1 MSQAFRAVARA
12 VHCVRRSG
20 VLVLAVLAGV
30 AQAQVS
36 DWATSNCPTL
46 QEPAQLALVRLC
58 NGHAGCAIM
67 VAQQGNSCPRIERFL
82 STLDAAI
89 GPTPPPSSGFGG
101 LLGVLGIRRVTPE
114 AVWQASLPDAAKALE
129 SRPEWKELID
139 RIAKAVPA
147 GAGLLNEG
155 TNARG
160 VRFVSYASG
169 TSSASPLNG
178 PITTFFANGIM
189 RRGIWASGKF
199 DLTDVVILAGQRIT
213 VVFGPDGAT
222 DQGRERERT
231 GNEFV
236 GTFNRDT
243 LAWLNGT
250 MTRPDGRREEGA
262 FVDDTL
268 RQGKQFRADGT
279 LAAEGT
285 FDRNGLS
292 VGRRYDASGTTVVE
306 NVDVARA
313 QAEAATAAR
322 EAAERQRR
330 EQEAARLAEEQRRAA
345 EAARE
350 QQAFRASLSS
360 MNPGQLF
367 NRADELQAAGN
378 TSRANE
384 VRRALIERFPNHPLA
399 ATAAQQL
406 AGGSP
411 SSGSSAAPSAAA
423 SARPSGGMSCRDAVS
438 RLQEALNAAGNERRF
453 LDSAQGNQ
461 VQEQILWVTSFYSQA
476 VNRLPQCASD
486 PAYRKRFD
494 DDLAATRQNCP
505 GRTRGPANCSAG
517 ANYYLDERQVQA
529 VFQQLMGGSAVAGG
543 QATGTGATASS
554 PSQCRSSQA
563 DTMRQFDAA
572 VADWRTRNP
581 NPGVAAGAASGARA
595 QNQYIYFFGVEG
607 LKILEGFRPC
617 LSAADY
623 DANRRALEGARDQ
636 GLENCRRLSTDP
648 SSCVPRMPS

>member
-12 VHCVRRSG
+12 VHCVRRAG
-20 VLVLAVLAGV
+20 VVVLAVLAGV

-36 DWATSNCPTL
+36 DWATSNCPAL
-46 QEPAQLALVRLC
+46 QEPAQVALVRLC
-58 NGHAGCAIM
+58 NGHTGCAMM
-67 VAQQGNSCPRIERFL
+67 VAQQGNSCLRVQQFL
-82 STLDAAI
+82 TTLDAAI
-89 GPTPPPSSGFGG
+89 GPPPAPSSGFSG

-114 AVWQASLPDAAKALE
+114 AVWQASLPEAAKALE

-139 RIAKAVPA
+139 QAAKGVPP

-160 VRFVSYASG
+160 ARFVNYGSG

-178 PITTFFANGIM
+178 PVTTFFANGQM
-189 RRGIWASGKF
+189 RRGVWAAGKF
-199 DLTDVVILAGQRIT
+199 DVTDLVFLTGQRVT
-213 VVFGPDGAT
+213 AVFGPDGAT
-222 DQGRERERT
+222 DQGRERTPT

-236 GTFNRDT
+236 GRFNRDT
-243 LAWLNGT
+243 LAWLTGT
-250 MTRPDGRREEGA
+250 MTRPDGRREEGV

-285 FDRNGLS
+285 FDKDGLS
-292 VGRRYDASGTTVVE
+292 VGRLYDAAGTAVVE
-306 NVDVARA
+306 NVDKPRA
-313 QAEAATAAR
+313 QVEAANAVR

-350 QQAFRASLSS
+350 QQAFRASLSTL
-360 MNPGQLF
+360 NPGQLF

-378 TSRANE
+378 ASRANE
-384 VRRALIERFPNHPLA
+384 VRRVLIERFPNHPLA
-399 ATAAQQL
+399 ATAAQQV
-406 AGGSP
+406 AGARTASAPAPSP
-411 SSGSSAAPSAAA
+411 TSSAANVSRSGGVSNCTVDEGMLQRHVSLQHEFARRTFGTPA
-423 SARPSGGMSCRDAVS
+423 SADQLREAFLQSVRPDRLDHDIARRMGLLRSSPERPLNEPVYESANRIELALLECESKRRLGG
-438 RLQEALNAAGNERRF
+438 
-453 LDSAQGNQ
+453 
-461 VQEQILWVTSFYSQA
+461 SQA
-476 VNRLPQCASD
+476 A
-486 PAYRKRFD
+486 
-494 DDLAATRQNCP
+494 
-505 GRTRGPANCSAG
+505 
-517 ANYYLDERQVQA
+517 
-529 VFQQLMGGSAVAGG
+529 SAVAGG
-543 QATGTGATASS
+543 PATGTGATASS

-572 VADWRTRNP
+572 LADWRTKNP
-581 NPGVAAGAASGARA
+581 SPGVTAGAASGARA

-623 DANRRALEGARDQ
+623 DANRRALEGARNQ

>member
-1 MSQAFRAVARA
+1 MKPAFRAFAR
-12 VHCVRRSG
+12 VSHSVRRSG
-20 VLVLAVLAGV
+20 LMALALLAGA

-36 DWATSNCPTL
+36 GWATTNCPAL
-46 QEPAQLALVRLC
+46 QEPAQQALVGLC
-58 NGHAGCAIM
+58 NGHAGCAMM
-67 VAQQGNSCPRIERFL
+67 VAQQGDSCIRVQRFL
-82 STLDAAI
+82 TTLDAAI
-89 GPTPPPSSGFGG
+89 GPPPAPTSGFGG

-114 AVWQASLPDAAKALE
+114 AVWQAALPDSMKALE
-129 SRPEWKELID
+129 SRAEWKDLID
-139 RIAKAVPA
+139 QAAKGVPA

-160 VRFVSYASG
+160 VRFVNYGSG
-169 TSSASPLNG
+169 TSSTSPLNG
-178 PITTFFANGIM
+178 PVTSFFSNGQM
-189 RRGIWASGKF
+189 RRGVWASGKF
-199 DLTDVVILAGQRIT
+199 DLTDYVNLNGQRIA

-222 DQGRERERT
+222 DQGRERST
-231 GNEFV
+231 NGNEFV
-236 GTFNRDT
+236 GRFNRDT

-292 VGRRYDASGTTVVE
+292 VGRRFDAAGTTVVE

-313 QAEAATAAR
+313 QVEAATAAR

-350 QQAFRASLSS
+350 QQAFRASLGTL
-360 MNPGQLF
+360 NPGQLF

-378 TSRANE
+378 VARATE
-384 VRRALIERFPNHPLA
+384 ARRALIERFPNHPLA
-399 ATAAQQL
+399 ATAAQQI
-406 AGGSP
+406 AGVPP
-411 SSGSSAAPSAAA
+411 SSGSGTAPSAAA

-461 VQEQILWVTSFYSQA
+461 VQEQILWVTNFYTQS
-476 VNRLPQCASD
+476 VNRLPQCTND

-505 GRTRGPANCSAG
+505 SRTRGPANCTTG
-517 ANYYLDERQVQA
+517 ANYYIDERQVQA
-529 VFQQLMGGSAVAGG
+529 VLQQLMGGAVATGG
-543 QATGTGATASS
+543 QTTSAAANTA
-554 PSQCRSSQA
+554 PQCRSSQS
-563 DTMRQFDAA
+563 DSMRQFDAA